1 MQKNLLI
8 FTLLLITLSAV
19 NCKKNQDT
27 APPVT
32 TDYQPLT
39 TGSEWNYTV
48 TGTNAGTFKVIA
60 TSKDSVIS
68 GRSYKVFT
76 NSGAANEYYY
86 KSSGD
91 YFRYNSIKELN
102 NQLVE
107 VLYLKDN
114 LAKGQTWAETR
125 TVNINVGPRLGSV
138 PVTVQFVF
146 TVSEKGIDYIVNGV
160 TFKDVIKITAVPA
173 FSVIIPPLTTPS
185 AISSTSDLQYFY
197 SKNVGLIYSKTI
209 LTIPTA
215 SINANSETKL
225 GTYTIQ

>member
-19 NCKKNQDT
+19 NCKKNTDT
-27 APPVT
+27 TPPVT

-48 TGTNAGTFKVIA
+48 TGTNAGTFKITA
-60 TSKDSVIS
+60 TNKDSVIS

-114 LAKGQTWAETR
+114 LAKGQTWTETK
-125 TVNINVGPRLGSV
+125 TVNINVGPPLGTV
-138 PVTVQFVF
+138 PGTVQFVF
-146 TVSEKGIDYIVNGV
+146 TVSEKGIDHIVDGV
-160 TFKDVIKITAVPA
+160 TFKDVIKITAVPT
-173 FSVIIPPLTTPS
+173 FSVLVMGTPTS
-185 AISSTSDLQYFY
+185 VPSTSDLQYFY
-197 SKNVGLIYSKTI
+197 SKNIGLIYSKTI
-209 LTIPTA
+209 LAIPLA
-215 SINANSETKL
+215 SINASSETKL
-225 GTYTIQ
+225 GAYTIK

>member
-19 NCKKNQDT
+19 NCKKNTDT
-27 APPVT
+27 TPPVT

-48 TGTNAGTFKVIA
+48 TGTNAGTFKITA
-60 TSKDSVIS
+60 TNKDSVIS

-76 NSGAANEYYY
+76 NSSAANEYYY

-114 LAKGQTWAETR
+114 LARGQTWTETK
-125 TVNINVGPRLGSV
+125 TVNINVGPPLGTV
-138 PVTVQFVF
+138 PGTVQFVF
-146 TVSEKGIDYIVNGV
+146 TVSEKGIDHIVDGV
-160 TFKDVIKITAVPA
+160 TFKDVIKITAVPS
-173 FSVIIPPLTTPS
+173 FSILVMGTPTS
-185 AISSTSDLQYFY
+185 VPSTSDLQYFY
-197 SKNVGLIYSKTI
+197 SKSVGLIYSKTI
-209 LTIPTA
+209 LAVPLA
-215 SINANSETKL
+215 SINASSETKL
-225 GTYTIQ
+225 GAYTIK

>member
-1 MQKNLLI
+1 MQKNLLF
-8 FTLLLITLSAV
+8 FTLLLITLSAS
-19 NCKKNQDT
+19 NCKKNPDT
-27 APPVT
+27 TPPVT

-48 TGTNAGTFKVIA
+48 TGTNAGTFKVTA

-68 GRSYKVFT
+68 GRTYKVFT
-76 NSGAANEYYY
+76 NSSAANEYYY

-114 LAKGQTWAETR
+114 LAKNQQWTELK
-125 TVNINVGPRLGSV
+125 TVSINVGPPLGTV

-146 TVSEKGIDYIVNGV
+146 TVTEKGIDYIVNGV

-173 FSVIIPPLTTPS
+173 FSVLVGGVPNTIP
-185 AISSTSDLQYFY
+185 STSDLQYFY

-209 LTIPTA
+209 LTIPAA
-215 SINANSETKL
+215 SINASSETKL
-225 GTYTIQ
+225 GAYIIK

>member
-8 FTLLLITLSAV
+8 FTLLLMTLSAV
-19 NCKKNQDT
+19 NCKKNPDPT
-27 APPVT
+27 PPIA

-39 TGSEWNYTV
+39 AGSEWNYTV
-48 TGTNAGTFKVIA
+48 TGTNAGTFKVTA

-68 GRSYKVFT
+68 GRTYKVFT

-114 LAKGQTWAETR
+114 LAKNQQWTETK
-125 TVNINVGPRLGSV
+125 TVNINVGPPLGTV

-146 TVSEKGIDYIVNGV
+146 TVSEKGIDHIVDGV
-160 TFKDVIKITAVPA
+160 TFKDVIKITAVPT
-173 FSVIIPPLTTPS
+173 FSVLVLGTPTS
-185 AISSTSDLQYFY
+185 VPSTSDLQYFY

-209 LTIPTA
+209 LQIPSA

-225 GTYTIQ
+225 GAYTIK